1 MDTRNDK
8 RQQKMSESVAAPARR
23 ENDNFALLRLV
34 MSVLVLLS
42 HFKVLTGGQLL
53 QWLPMA
59 GDWRVASF
67 FVVSG
72 YVITASYERAPRA
85 LEFYSKR
92 FFRIYPLYAFMIFI
106 QAFGMSL
113 FFLDD
118 LGAQLGSIARYLG
131 TNLVMLNFLQYDIG
145 GLLKNAPNPGIN
157 ASLWTL
163 KVEVMFYLSVPLLF
177 WWFKRFRGWGL
188 LLLFV
193 LSTAYAQYMIDS
205 GHEKLSRQF
214 PGTLRFIVAGMALY
228 YYRAYFTVP
237 RWAAILIC
245 SICLP
250 LMQFRDFDL
259 PAWLMPF
266 LTAPLIIMCATKL
279 PVLPQ
284 PKVDLS
290 YGMYLM
296 HAPLIQFAL
305 LTGLFSDSYWFLAV
319 FIIVVAI
326 LAYIGNKLIEMPGLN
341 AGRHVTRWLVSKW
354 PRAQE
359 RVVRSDT
366 PGV

>member
-1 MDTRNDK
+1 M
-8 RQQKMSESVAAPARR
+8 
-23 ENDNFALLRLV
+23 AL
-34 MSVLVLLS
+34 LVLLA
-42 HFKVLTGGQLL
+42 HFKVLTGGHLL

-72 YVITASYERAPRA
+72 YVISASYERSPYP

-92 FFRIYPLYAFMIFI
+92 FFRIYPLYAFMIFV

-118 LGAQLGSIARYLG
+118 LGAQLHSVARYLA

-145 GLLKNAPNPGIN
+145 GLLKDAPNPGIN

-163 KVEVMFYLSVPLLF
+163 KVEVMFYLCVPLLF

-193 LSTAYAQYMIDS
+193 LSTAYAQYAIDA
-205 GHEKLSRQF
+205 GNEKLSRQF

-228 YYRAYFTVP
+228 YYRARFTVP
-237 RWAAILIC
+237 RWAAILAC
-245 SICLP
+245 AVCLP
-250 LMQFRDFDL
+250 LMQFRDFPL
-259 PAWLMPF
+259 PPWLMPF
-266 LTAPLIIMCATKL
+266 LTAPLIIMCATRL

-305 LTGLFSDSYWFLAV
+305 LTGLFHDSYWFLAL
-319 FIIVVAI
+319 FTLVVAA
-326 LAYIGNKLIEMPGLN
+326 LAYLGNKLIEVPGQN
-341 AGRHVTRWLVSKW
+341 AGRRVTRWLVS
-354 PRAQE
+354 RRQAAQE
-359 RVVRSDT
+359 SAAPSDV
-366 PGV
+366 PGQ